1 MELLSRAFRGSGCV
15 CLILGLLGGCRAET
29 PAAPSKLIDGSPARP
44 SPVVLEGVAG
54 LSVATVVRV
63 TPADSV
69 VSTSYAG
76 ACIAAFGEAAG
87 GVVER
92 VGVSG
97 RSVTFL
103 GPGRRTAHACDGST
117 AGGEDDRWCGHAFA
131 QVESGRLRDPR
142 LSLTCRASD
151 GDPVG
156 FAWIQPRAGT
166 TYIVVRGSGYAEV
179 YAAARDAP
187 VRVTTEEVDFGSSR
201 AAFSVSEHAK
211 SGRRLRSYELE
222 AQVAG

>member
-1 MELLSRAFRGSGCV
+1 M
-15 CLILGLLGGCRAET
+15 
-29 PAAPSKLIDGSPARP
+29 
-44 SPVVLEGVAG
+44 
-54 LSVATVVRV
+54 
-63 TPADSV
+63 
-69 VSTSYAG
+69 
-76 ACIAAFGEAAG
+76 
-87 GVVER
+87 
-92 VGVSG
+92 
-97 RSVTFL
+97 
-103 GPGRRTAHACDGST
+103 
-117 AGGEDDRWCGHAFA
+117 
-131 QVESGRLRDPR
+131 
-142 LSLTCRASD
+142 
-151 GDPVG
+151 G